1 QARNQFVDSLPSG
14 VKMYRHRRPPIDGN
28 CVIFARISIRAG
40 VGTCRDCRIAA
51 PMVVRNQSTIIE
63 LEPDLMAEP
72 AIYAMPEVSSILT
85 NMNILQVSPKKGLE
99 RYVRETLTLHYC
111 GTWTALAILAARRE
125 RGGLETMVQTFVQ
138 VSEAT
143 VDQPR
148 VIAWLV
154 LNFCVA
160 ACCAVVAF
168 VQAFTGRK
176 RVLIDA
182 ILAAILLDATE
193 VVDHLGGKDGDHP
206 RGDGESEAKGQDVCS
221 MSVLLEDEKS
231 TRVRLGGS
239 GGGGSEGEEPNIHFR
254 LVLDTQSGH

>member
-1 QARNQFVDSLPSG
+1 
-14 VKMYRHRRPPIDGN
+14 MDGN
-28 CVIFARISIRAG
+28 CILFARISILAG

-85 NMNILQVSPKKGLE
+85 NMNILHISPKRGLE
-99 RYVRETLTLHYC
+99 RYVKEMLTLHYC
-111 GTWTALAILAARRE
+111 GTWTALAIWAAAAAARE
-125 RGGLETMVQTFVQ
+125 RGDLETIVQTYVQ

-143 VDQPR
+143 VNQSR
-148 VIAWLV
+148 VIVWLV

-160 ACCAVVAF
+160 ACCGVVAF

-176 RVLIDA
+176 RVLVDA

-193 VVDHLGGKDGDHP
+193 VVDHLGRKDGDHLH
-206 RGDGESEAKGQDVCS
+206 GDGELEAKGQDVCS

-231 TRVRLGGS
+231 TRVRLR
-239 GGGGSEGEEPNIHFR
+239 GGGGSEGEAPNIHFR
-254 LVLDTQSGH
+254 LVPDTQSGQ